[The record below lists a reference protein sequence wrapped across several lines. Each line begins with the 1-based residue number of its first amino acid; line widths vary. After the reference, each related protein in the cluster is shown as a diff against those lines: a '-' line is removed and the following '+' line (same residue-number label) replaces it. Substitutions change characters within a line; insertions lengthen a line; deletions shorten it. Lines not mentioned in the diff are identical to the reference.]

1 MISIFIKKSKFS
13 KLVIPYNKKLIR
25 LALSIVIFQGIPY
38 YSITQSQAL
47 RIPERSTAEQ
57 IFQDY
62 SASINQGE
70 VVMNLVVEEQR
81 IIPTKSF
88 ILFQNQPNPFT
99 KKTTVQFELLES
111 TAVTLTIYDPE
122 GAVLKEYKGHFEKGR
137 NQIQINGKDL
147 KQYGTLYYQMTTKH
161 QILSKKMSFQPL
173 KNGDWR
179 LENGEWA
186 EHGLRT
192 AEI

>member
-1 MISIFIKKSKFS
+1 MQHK
-13 KLVIPYNKKLIR
+13 KKLIR
-25 LALSIVIFQGIPY
+25 LALSIVVFQGIPY
-38 YSITQSQAL
+38 YLIAQSQAL

-88 ILFQNQPNPFT
+88 ILFQNKPNPFT
-99 KKTTVQFELLES
+99 KETTVQFELLES
-111 TAVTLTIYDPE
+111 TAITLTIYDPE

-137 NQIQINGKDL
+137 NQIQVNGADL
-147 KQYGTLYYQMTTKH
+147 NQYGTLYYQMTTKH
-161 QILSKKMSFQPL
+161 QILSKKMNFQPL
-173 KNGDWR
+173 KNGEWR
-179 LENGEWA
+179 MENGE
-186 EHGLRT
+186 
-192 AEI
+192 